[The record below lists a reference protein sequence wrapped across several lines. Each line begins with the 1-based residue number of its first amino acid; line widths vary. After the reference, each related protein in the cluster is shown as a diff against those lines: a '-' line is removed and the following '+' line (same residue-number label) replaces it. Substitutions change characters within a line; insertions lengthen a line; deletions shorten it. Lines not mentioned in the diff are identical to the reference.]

1 VGAAD
6 YEAQMNDARE
16 NSNAQEVNALSGD
29 LGARIDLTEY
39 CSDVETL
46 WALAHDPCCD
56 VRFALA
62 ENHNVDCDI
71 LAALA
76 DDENP
81 FVAWRARKTIKR
93 LTIGSAVS
101 GNFNWPEAQ
110 TIKRRAEGS

>member
-1 VGAAD
+1 
-6 YEAQMNDARE
+6 MNDLRE
-16 NSNAQEVNALSGD
+16 NFSDHVVKALSGNVD
-29 LGARIDLTEY
+29 ERIDLTEY
-39 CSDVETL
+39 CSDAELL

-76 DDENP
+76 EDENP

-93 LTIGSAVS
+93 LSIGSAIC
-101 GNFNWPEAQ
+101 GNFSWPETQ
-110 TIKRRAEGS
+110 TSKRRAEGS